1 MRLLRF
7 RLRTLMISITFLAL
21 ILTVIMQTIL
31 LQRAAVREEQLR
43 AEGAFQMAVALRK
56 SVQAEAALKRAL
68 AIVDEQRQAPPAAP
82 NRNRS
87 PIG

>member
-21 ILTVIMQTIL
+21 ILTVILQTIL

-43 AEGAFQMAVALRK
+43 AEAAFQMSGAVLQR
-56 SVQAEAALKRAL
+56 VQAEAALKRAL
-68 AIVDEQRQAPPAAP
+68 AIVEEQRQAPPAAP
-82 NRNRS
+82 K
-87 PIG
+87 P